1 MKNFTQQKSLKT
13 QSILLLSTI
22 LLSSCLKSSYGT
34 KTENTN
40 LNSNAAIDNTNAD
53 DFVIAEYN
61 SQTTNSL
68 VNTRSLATT
77 SSSLDFLED
86 VDSAEYVVAGSSLSL
101 RLYDSLGIKI
111 SIPSEFTANSRF
123 KDTSGGLVLLKL
135 SNGSQST
142 NLVLH
147 KSTGRVFITKD
158 SAVSAISLSSPQM
171 TSTDYEGDTQSV
183 LRVKALKASDP
194 DTIIYVG
201 LVFLEDAM
209 LAIEL

>member
-22 LLSSCLKSSYGT
+22 LLSSCLKSSYGA

-77 SSSLDFLED
+77 TNSLDFLDD
-86 VDSAEYVVAGSSLSL
+86 VDSAEYVVAGSRLSL
-101 RLYDSLGIKI
+101 RLYDSLGVKL
-111 SIPSEFTANSRF
+111 SIPSEFTTNSRF
-123 KDTSGGLVLLKL
+123 KDTSGGLLLLKL

-142 NLVLH
+142 NLVVH

-158 SAVSAISLSSPQM
+158 SAVSAISLSSPQV
-171 TSTDYEGDTQSV
+171 TSTNYEGDTQSV